1 MELLIGAS
9 ILLLIVGVQI
19 GFQHL
24 KSVRIR
30 RAWQTAEQAIRVK
43 DYGLAEEALQRC
55 IKIMPLWLAP
65 RTLLAVVLA
74 ERGALVEAE
83 ETLQLVT
90 SLEPRNAEGY
100 LSLGV
105 FYARYQPDRID
116 DIAEVLATAISHN
129 PELQQ
134 RLRHEKW
141 LDPLRNLPKLQAIL
155 EP

>member
-1 MELLIGAS
+1 MELLVGAS
-9 ILLLIVGVQI
+9 LLFLIVGVQI
-19 GFQHL
+19 GFQHW

-30 RAWQTAEQAIRVK
+30 RAWQTAEQAIRVNEY
-43 DYGLAEEALQRC
+43 DRAEDALRRC

-83 ETLQLVT
+83 EALQLVT
-90 SLEPRNAEGY
+90 SLEPKNAEGY
-100 LSLGV
+100 VSLGV
-105 FYARYQPDRID
+105 FYARYQPDRIA
-116 DIAEVLATAISHN
+116 DIAEALATAISHK

-141 LDPLRNLPKLQAIL
+141 LDPLRNTPELHEIL